1 MGYELKP
8 KKGETRMNNLI
19 KLIVAFIL
27 MLFLLPAFA
36 DAQSMNPDS
45 LLEVDPLIQEE
56 PEVETPA
63 PLPTNEWKSL
73 NRLLACNS
81 LDYIKSILTLRG
93 YEIWAGGGKT
103 SDYMPQDPFDSV
115 IITRNPITKEFIIL
129 LIKPEINLACIIAG
143 GQSIETIENM
153 DIDIEL

>member
-1 MGYELKP
+1 
-8 KKGETRMNNLI
+8 MNNLI

-56 PEVETPA
+56 PKVETPA
-63 PLPTNEWKSL
+63 PPLTNEWKSL

-81 LDYIKSILTLRG
+81 LDYIKAILTSRG
-93 YEIWAGGGKT
+93 YEIWAAGGKNP
-103 SDYMPQDPFDSV
+103 DYQPNDPFDSV
-115 IITRNPITKEFIIL
+115 IITRNPVTLEFIIL
-129 LIKPEINLACIIAG
+129 LIKPEINFACIIAG
-143 GQSIETIENM
+143 GQEIKTI
-153 DIDIEL
+153 DELN